1 MKIHVIQGNFN
12 PQDAIL
18 IITKMI
24 DVKIKFLEEKIKSA
38 DNEEDVK
45 MRENRIKSLQK
56 ELDDSRKRIEELGQ
70 NISIHSELTIG

>member
-70 NISIHSELTIG
+70 NVSIHSELTIG